1 MDLWTSESQKGPVL
15 VGVDEWS
22 ISLAPHQEHEHMRY
36 RWYFQR
42 ALRRWRFT
50 NSDFQG
56 GRCISGSGRGVVIA
70 RAWAAI
76 PIFCLGSIV
85 VKIKENQ
92 QVIEKSL
99 YLASSVD
106 LRGRK
111 DLFGISGSEF
121 EGAKYWLSLLADL
134 RALVAAT
141 GASTDLKRSL
151 TVLRLYGW
159 RPAIDWSLWSFTL
172 TV

>member
-1 MDLWTSESQKGPVL
+1 M
-15 VGVDEWS
+15 
-22 ISLAPHQEHEHMRY
+22 
-36 RWYFQR
+36 
-42 ALRRWRFT
+42 
-50 NSDFQG
+50 
-56 GRCISGSGRGVVIA
+56 
-70 RAWAAI
+70 
-76 PIFCLGSIV
+76 
-85 VKIKENQ
+85 
-92 QVIEKSL
+92 IEKSL

-151 TVLRLYGW
+151 TVLRLTPGNRLISLIFYVDGVKLLSPQISPFLVFRRSAFRTRQEYRWVNFMLLLVGHFYRAGDTHKVGW
-159 RPAIDWSLWSFTL
+159 HC
-172 TV
+172 